1 VGATLSPRAAR
12 LSPDRPAARAHPRPT
27 GAGMALFVIADIVLI
42 VACLPLSFAMELAAG
57 YFGPQRARGVE
68 WGSED
73 CRGRELSALVC
84 APALDVSLDL
94 CTLSRYSRI

>member
-1 VGATLSPRAAR
+1 
-12 LSPDRPAARAHPRPT
+12 
-27 GAGMALFVIADIVLI
+27 MALFVIADIVLI
-42 VACLPLSFAMELAAG
+42 VACAGPLSFAMELAAG

-94 CTLSRYSRI
+94 CTLSRHSRI